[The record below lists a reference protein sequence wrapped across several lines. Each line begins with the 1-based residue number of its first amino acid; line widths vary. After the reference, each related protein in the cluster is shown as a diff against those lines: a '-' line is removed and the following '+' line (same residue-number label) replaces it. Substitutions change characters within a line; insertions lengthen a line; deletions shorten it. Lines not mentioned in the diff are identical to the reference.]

1 LRLVSKRLNVF
12 ADSVVNRTVTLD
24 DNDPREQTSYRFIE
38 RLLDPLDV
46 LRSHV
51 RNLRI
56 GHFKGDKDSSCMNI
70 NLLVAC
76 LQSIR
81 KLDSLRS
88 EISLTSIL
96 GEGSKFAEL
105 FRH

>member
-1 LRLVSKRLNVF
+1 
-12 ADSVVNRTVTLD
+12 
-24 DNDPREQTSYRFIE
+24 
-38 RLLDPLDV
+38 
-46 LRSHV
+46 
-51 RNLRI
+51 
-56 GHFKGDKDSSCMNI
+56 MNI